1 MIAPQSQ
8 RAPQRQRAD
17 RFGATDRTQR
27 AGSPRAGPNAF
38 PLARLAHHASGST
51 RASPLGKHRLTSF
64 VGNLSHGARK
74 RVPPATRRR
83 VLELLASCRDG
94 CTEAIMIAHGF
105 SIIELANS
113 RGFANSPP
121 FGAPPICQRRAI
133 VPTYPGA
140 GLTESQVGPN
150 GEFCGHMALIRWGL
164 FKRRSQSRL
173 VISRSVRD

>member
-1 MIAPQSQ
+1 MSLV
-8 RAPQRQRAD
+8 R
-17 RFGATDRTQR
+17 
-27 AGSPRAGPNAF
+27 
-38 PLARLAHHASGST
+38 
-51 RASPLGKHRLTSF
+51 
-64 VGNLSHGARK
+64 HGARK

-83 VLELLASCRDG
+83 ALELLASCRDG
-94 CTEAIMIAHGF
+94 CPEAIMLAHGF

-113 RGFANSPP
+113 RGFANSRRSVPRRSVSD
-121 FGAPPICQRRAI
+121 GAFC

-150 GEFCGHMALIRWGL
+150 GEFCGHMALIRCGL